1 MLPGKTSF
9 IPAIRG
15 SGLDCIYRAILKKYT
30 RTLYL
35 ARVYKILEVTFSPFR
50 IKIKKRLPSV
60 DFL

>member
-1 MLPGKTSF
+1 MLPGKTFF

-15 SGLDCIYRAILKKYT
+15 SGLDLVYRAILKKYT
-30 RTLYL
+30 RTLHL
-35 ARVYKILEVTFSPFR
+35 ARVYKILEVTFLLLK